1 MSSSDGGTNNNNP
14 DGFFIVLKEENQI
27 HHTNK
32 ISKSKVRIMG
42 VALLFLMVA
51 LAKTF
56 VEATVVE
63 SKSPFKIILDGGSTG
78 SRLHVFEF
86 VQKRNGEEECIRRG
100 STKAN
105 VPISSFG
112 SNVELDPAH
121 VAEHMIPLFEFAAG
135 VIPRKYHEATEVK
148 YAATAGMRLLD
159 EDQQDAVYTAL
170 HQGLTES
177 NKFVFKSFQREDL
190 ATLDGQLEGFF
201 GAVAAN
207 YLHGIVDTNLK
218 VKEVD
223 EHDGPIGALDMGG
236 SSTQIVFLPQ
246 GEEAADQG
254 TCELEDCLWE
264 GDGIEHI
271 NGDDFFAT
279 SYLSYGVDQF
289 RNRLWNT
296 LINEKESY
304 CNSPSAYI
312 SYGVD
317 QIKKLLWSSLVSE
330 RIVDEGRDSS
340 DMCMVKEVENPCANK
355 GFVTEFEGF
364 HLVGTGNTEECIR
377 QTQRLIPH
385 PAKTHDNH
393 ASIENQV
400 GGVKHPPVRGKF
412 LAMSLYYFSLDSL
425 RAFSKANDEAH
436 QALNLSW
443 PNPSIEELH
452 NALDG
457 LCSREWHG
465 DMATEVGSHSYTREE
480 VLPHRCMEAVYMV
493 TLLKDGYGFHP
504 ESRDITFTFDVD
516 GSEVEWTLGMALSMN
531 AANAQI
537 EAEREEQVRINTT
550 HDTDHGESLHITSA
564 SSDSAASAA
573 ATIIVSSPAS
583 SYVE

>member
-1 MSSSDGGTNNNNP
+1 MS
-14 DGFFIVLKEENQI
+14 KA
-27 HHTNK
+27 
-32 ISKSKVRIMG
+32 KVRALV
-42 VALLFLMVA
+42 VALLVVLLA
-51 LAKTF
+51 LAKAF
-56 VEATVVE
+56 VSAHVVE

-86 VQKRNGEEECIRRG
+86 VKNRKGEEECIRRG

-112 SNVELDPAH
+112 LGQELDSDQ
-121 VAEHMIPLFEFAAG
+121 VAEHMLPLFEFAAS
-135 VIPRKYHEATEVK
+135 VIPRRYHKATEVK
-148 YAATAGMRLLD
+148 YAATAGMRLLAP
-159 EDQQDAVYTAL
+159 EEQEAVYSAL
-170 HQGLTES
+170 HQGLTS
-177 NKFVFKSFQREDL
+177 SDKFVFTSLQREDL
-190 ATLDGQLEGFF
+190 ATLDGELEGFF

-207 YLHGIVDTNLK
+207 YLHEIIDTNLK
-218 VKEVD
+218 VK
-223 EHDGPIGALDMGG
+223 DGGETVGPLGALDMGG
-236 SSTQIVFLPQ
+236 SSTQIVFLP
-246 GEEAADQG
+246 GEEQV
-254 TCELEDCLWE
+254 TCDLEDCLWE

-271 NGDDFFAT
+271 NGDDFFVT

-296 LINEKESY
+296 LIHEKQSY
-304 CNSPSAYI
+304 CNSPYAAI
-312 SYGVD
+312 SYGVE
-317 QIKKLLWSSLVSE
+317 QLKKLLWSSLVSE
-330 RIVDEGRDSS
+330 RLDEGRVSS
-340 DMCMVKEVENPCANK
+340 DMCVSPEVENPCANK

-385 PAKTHDNH
+385 PAKIHYNH
-393 ASIENQV
+393 AAISNQV

-412 LAMSLYYFSLDSL
+412 LAMSLYYFALDSL
-425 RAFSKANDEAH
+425 RVFSKANDEAH

-457 LCSREWHG
+457 LCSRDWHG
-465 DMATEVGSHSYTREE
+465 DMATEVGSHSFTREE
-480 VLPHRCMEAVYMV
+480 VLPHRCLEAVYMV

-504 ESRDITFTFDVD
+504 ESRDITFTFDID

-537 EAEREEQVRINTT
+537 EAQKEEELRINTT
-550 HDTDHGESLHITSA
+550 YRTDHESLHITS
-564 SSDSAASAA
+564 DAAAAAA
-573 ATIIVSSPAS
+573 ATNTILVSSPSVGEASLS

>member
-1 MSSSDGGTNNNNP
+1 MSLS
-14 DGFFIVLKEENQI
+14 K
-27 HHTNK
+27 NK
-32 ISKSKVRIMG
+32 IRVL
-42 VALLFLMVA
+42 VAAFLVAVLA
-51 LAKTF
+51 LAAAVVSANTI
-56 VEATVVE
+56 EA
-63 SKSPFKIILDGGSTG
+63 KSPFKIILDGGSTG

-86 VQKRNGEEECIRRG
+86 VQKRNGDEEIIRRG

-112 SNVELDPAH
+112 RTDLEDVDDLDPAQ
-121 VAEHMIPLFEFAAG
+121 VAEHMLPLFDFAKG
-135 VIPRKYHEATEVK
+135 VIPRRYHAATEVK
-148 YAATAGMRLLD
+148 YAATAGMRLL
-159 EDQQDAVYTAL
+159 EKEEQDAVYSAL

-177 NKFVFKSFQREDL
+177 DKFVFESFQLEDL
-190 ATLDGQLEGFF
+190 ATLDGELEALF
-201 GAVAAN
+201 GAVAGN
-207 YLHGIVDTNLK
+207 YLHGIIDTNLK
-218 VKEVD
+218 VKEEI

-236 SSTQIVFLPQ
+236 SSTQIVFLP
-246 GEEAADQG
+246 GEGNTAAAAAAEDQG
-254 TCELEDCLWE
+254 TCSREDCLWE

-271 NGDDFFAT
+271 NGDDFFTT

-289 RNRLWNT
+289 RQRLWNT
-296 LINEKESY
+296 LIDEKQSY
-304 CNSPSAYI
+304 CNSPYTAI
-312 SYGVD
+312 NYGIE
-317 QIKKLLWSSLVSE
+317 QLKKLLFSSLVSE
-330 RIVDEGRDSS
+330 RLDEGLDSFEICVS
-340 DMCMVKEVENPCANK
+340 KEVQNPCANK

-364 HLVGTGNTEECIR
+364 HLVGTGDTEECIR

-393 ASIENQV
+393 ADIENQV

-412 LAMSLYYFSLDSL
+412 LAMSLYYFALDSL
-425 RAFSKANDEAH
+425 RVFSKAHDEAH

-452 NALDG
+452 NALEG
-457 LCSREWHG
+457 LCSRDWHE
-465 DMATEVGSHSYTREE
+465 DMALEIGSHSFTREE

-531 AANAQI
+531 AANSQI
-537 EAEREEQVRINTT
+537 EAQAATTINTT
-550 HDTDHGESLHITSA
+550 YETDTESMHI
-564 SSDSAASAA
+564 SSDAA
-573 ATIIVSSPAS
+573 AAIIVTSPSVGEASMS